1 VIYSTLLE
9 LPRKSETKKRKE
21 DRRRKKNSLHERQA
35 RKLLVGCS
43 TNREEDE
50 TLALQRNGEIIER
63 GTKKKQQENGTE
75 RIDDQEKHSETVGVW
90 GTSTYTHHGRR

>member
-1 VIYSTLLE
+1 LLE

-63 GTKKKQQENGTE
+63 GTKKKAAGKRNGTD
-75 RIDDQEKHSETVGVW
+75 R
-90 GTSTYTHHGRR
+90 

>member
-1 VIYSTLLE
+1 LLE
-9 LPRKSETKKRKE
+9 LPRKSETKKKRKE

-75 RIDDQEKHSETVGVW
+75 R
-90 GTSTYTHHGRR
+90 HGSMTKKNTPRLLLFGARVLTLIMAVDE